1 MNRRPCLLAFLSSF
15 STSAP
20 SSLLPLSSYMYGTP
34 ANEQLPKV
42 RRTTEKRLKT
52 VEGWPTRFNR
62 SRGEQDEATLK
73 AFHEPRTPVNTFA
86 LFAIR
91 NRKKTKTNQ
100 QLRKAKAMSSSLRAD
115 LPQEEDSGLTG
126 LSSTTSSPNLPAVAG
141 TGLPFASPE
150 ALLLA
155 LPTGADPAPSIM

>member
-1 MNRRPCLLAFLSSF
+1 
-15 STSAP
+15 
-20 SSLLPLSSYMYGTP
+20 MYGTP

-91 NRKKTKTNQ
+91 NRKKPKQINNFERQ
-100 QLRKAKAMSSSLRAD
+100 KPCRRPFEQIFLKKKIAD
-115 LPQEEDSGLTG
+115 
-126 LSSTTSSPNLPAVAG
+126 
-141 TGLPFASPE
+141 
-150 ALLLA
+150 
-155 LPTGADPAPSIM
+155 